1 MQARKIVVIGP
12 ESTGKSTLCAGL
24 AEKLQT
30 TWIPEYARQ
39 YLLELGRDYREE
51 DLLQIALGQV
61 STEESAIS
69 RANNYLVCDTDLYVL
84 KVWAESKYGRCHKTI
99 LETIAVRPYDLYL
112 LTYIDIEWED
122 DPLRE
127 HGSPEERHYFYSQYR
142 DIVINSGVP
151 WVDIRGSQEQRLTDA
166 LAAVHKLHQPT

>member
-24 AEKLQT
+24 AESLQT
-30 TWIPEYARQ
+30 IWIPEFARQ
-39 YLLELGRDYREE
+39 YLLDLGRDYIEN
-51 DLLQIALGQV
+51 DLLKIASGQISA
-61 STEESAIS
+61 EEVAMKMAS
-69 RANNYLVCDTDLYVL
+69 NYLVCDTDLYVL

-99 LETIAVRPYDLYL
+99 LETIAARPYDLYL
-112 LTYIDIEWED
+112 LTYIDIDWED

-127 HGSPEERHYFYSQYR
+127 HGLPEERHYFYNQYR

-151 WVDIRGSQEQRLTDA
+151 WVDIRGSQEQRLADA
-166 LAAVHKLHQPT
+166 LTAVHKLHQPT